1 MFSAD
6 EWDGLISYRVTPR
19 TDGVGYTCALTASR
33 DSPPQRFSGQ
43 TAKHALAVA
52 IEHLAS
58 TLRREAEDEQGIRW
72 DRLFMSESSSK
83 ESSTYH
89 ISVHYERIAEEA
101 SKFDAAHNTLMGNMI
116 AENAAIDVIQIDPK
130 LTIDIVDGKSAV

>member
-1 MFSAD
+1 MFSVD
-6 EWDGLISYRVTPR
+6 ELDGLISYSVTPQM
-19 TDGVGYTCALTASR
+19 DGVGYTCALTASR

-43 TAKHALAVA
+43 TARHALAVA

-72 DRLFMSESSSK
+72 DRTFISESSSK

-89 ISVHYERIAEEA
+89 ISVHYERIAEEE
-101 SKFDAAHNTLMGNMI
+101 SKFDAVHNTLMGNTVV
-116 AENAAIDVIQIDPK
+116 ENAAVDVIRIDPK
-130 LTIDIVDGKSAV
+130 LTIDLVDGKSGA